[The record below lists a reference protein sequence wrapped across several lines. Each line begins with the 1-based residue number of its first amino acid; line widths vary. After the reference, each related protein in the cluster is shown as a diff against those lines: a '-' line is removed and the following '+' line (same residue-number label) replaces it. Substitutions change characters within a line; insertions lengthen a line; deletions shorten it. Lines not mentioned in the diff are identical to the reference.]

1 MNVFMGDCRA
11 DLVRSLSEKYGLS
24 LLTSTVFVRRAIE
37 EDELVY
43 YLEDEFLYQNSP
55 FSVDDIYTAID
66 RIDEAIENDEKIL
79 IFGDRDTDGVTAT
92 AIMYRTLKKMGAQHV
107 DYMLPS
113 GDDSYG
119 LTCDVVDSILSR
131 GYSLVITVD
140 NGITAIEEVK
150 RLEKSGVNV
159 IVTDHHLTSMYLPPA
174 TAIIDPKIE
183 GSGYPFDGLSGCAVA
198 AKLSWALLFSKTPL
212 YDSSVI
218 LLHSEPGNGT
228 VRINAVKLEN
238 LMEVDRINEEVLEG
252 NGAVF
257 GSRLLD
263 FLACNLPIIVLD
275 ANAEKNMLSLAFGK
289 GVDISLVDF
298 RPQLESVM
306 SQAKG
311 RSLYELS
318 LRSRAARYTSNN
330 KELETLISL
339 FRSVSLFSNPSL
351 YKEFETIMQLE
362 TIGTIADLMPM
373 KGENRLIVKKGLKLL
388 SSKPMPSLSYLMAQ
402 QNLIGRPLTAKD
414 ISYRLTP
421 VLNAAGRMGLP
432 EVALQL
438 LLTDDIIKAESIAD
452 QLIALNKERQA
463 QESDS
468 MLLIKDKIKESYE
481 DLDHKLV
488 VVEDNRIPRG
498 LTGIIS
504 SKICQEYGVPA
515 LVLAVVDGE
524 RISASLRC
532 KNPYNARAFLSNFSD
547 LFDDFGGH
555 HFAAGF
561 SMPEANLE
569 SFMERV
575 KNYALNSMDNG
586 EYDDECID
594 IDAEIPPEFMNGSV
608 WETLSIFEPF
618 GQENGS
624 LKFYIKDGII
634 ENVMSSSD
642 PRYLRFTLR
651 YGANAWPCIWWNCKD
666 REEYFQGRHV
676 SIVFTPDINWWRG
689 EGKEQLVIDQM
700 EVCRLT

>member
-11 DLVRSLSEKYGLS
+11 DLVRSMSEKYGLS
-24 LLTSTVFVRRAIE
+24 LLSSTVLVRRGID
-37 EDELVY
+37 EDQLIY

-55 FSVDDIYTAID
+55 FSIDDIYTAIEC
-66 RIDEAIENDEKIL
+66 IDDALENDSRIL

-92 AIMYRTLKKMGAQHV
+92 AIMYRALNKLGAKHV

-119 LTCDVVDSILSR
+119 LTQDVADAILAG

-140 NGITAIEEVK
+140 NGITAIEEIK

-159 IVTDHHLTSMYLPPA
+159 IVTDHHLPSMHLPPA
-174 TAIIDPKIE
+174 TAIIDPKVE
-183 GSGYPFDGLSGCAVA
+183 GSGYPFDGLAGCAVA
-198 AKLSWALLFSKTPL
+198 AKLAWALLFSRTPL

-238 LMEVDRINEEVLEG
+238 FIEIDRISEEVLEG

-257 GSRLLD
+257 GSRLID
-263 FLACNLPIIVLD
+263 FLSCNVPIVVLD
-275 ANAEKNMLSLAFGK
+275 AHAEKNMLSLAFGK
-289 GVDISLVDF
+289 GVDISLIDF

-306 SQAKG
+306 AQAKG

-330 KELETLISL
+330 KELETLVSL
-339 FRSVSLFSNPSL
+339 FRSISLYSNPSL
-351 YKEFETIMQLE
+351 YRDFETIMQLE

-388 SSKPMPSLSYLMAQ
+388 SNKPMPSLSYLMAQ

-421 VLNAAGRMGLP
+421 VLNAAGRMGMP
-432 EVALQL
+432 EVALEL
-438 LLTDDIIKAESIAD
+438 LLTDDETRAEALAD
-452 QLIALNKERQA
+452 RLLALNKERQA
-463 QESDS
+463 QESDAVS
-468 MLLIKDKIKESYE
+468 LIRDKIKDSYE
-481 DLDHKLV
+481 HMEHKLV
-488 VVEDNRIPRG
+488 VVEDDRIPRG

-504 SKICQEYGVPA
+504 SRICQEYGIPA
-515 LVLAVVDGE
+515 LVLATVDGL
-524 RISASLRC
+524 RVSASLRC
-532 KNPYNARAFLSNFSD
+532 RKPYNARAFLSNFSD
-547 LFDDFGGH
+547 LFDDYGGH
-555 HFAAGF
+555 QYAAGF
-561 SMPEANLE
+561 SMPQSNLE

-575 KNYALNSMDNG
+575 HDYARNSMSDDDYSN
-586 EYDDECID
+586 EYVDV
-594 IDAEIPPEFMNGSV
+594 DAEIPPDFMNSTV
-608 WETLSIFEPF
+608 WDTLSVFEPF
-618 GQENGS
+618 GQENEN
-624 LKFYIKDGII
+624 LRFYISDGII
-634 ENVMSSSD
+634 ENIMPSAD

-651 YGANAWPCIWWNCKD
+651 YGANAWPCIWWNCTD
-666 REEYFQGRHV
+666 RSAYSPGIHV
-676 SIVFTPDINWWRG
+676 SAVFMPDINWWRG
-689 EGKEQLVIDQM
+689 ERKEQLVIDLM
-700 EVCRLT
+700 EIRND